1 MTTLSKSY
9 RLILCAA
16 LISGLALPALAEDR
30 GGSSLGFEEAR
41 ALALASSPELRQAEI
56 ALKTALNREGI
67 AVSELFPSLEAG
79 FSLRA
84 SARDILDG
92 NLSPVLSLQANAQI
106 SSTGNRWFRLKSA
119 SLAVQNRAA
128 SMAGRRLAVLAAFE
142 NAWFAALRAQDS
154 LESSR
159 QKEESAA
166 RALSL
171 AEKREAM
178 GLVPRSTLLQAR
190 SRYASARSE
199 LIQSQSS
206 SLVAHKA
213 LDALRVL
220 AEATQADVHADL
232 IFGLPGEDAASFAAG
247 CDHLVRLGIGEIQV
261 NRLKGLPGTPLL
273 RLPALTGAFSPLP
286 PYEVLRTDCL
296 GFADLTRMQ
305 RLAHAWDRLHN
316 RGHFSQMLPLLWRDA
331 GRSPY
336 AAVGEL
342 AEDVYRREGRVHALG
357 REAWAAALK
366 AALDRAG
373 VVSAGEA

>member
-1 MTTLSKSY
+1 M
-9 RLILCAA
+9 
-16 LISGLALPALAEDR
+16 
-30 GGSSLGFEEAR
+30 
-41 ALALASSPELRQAEI
+41 
-56 ALKTALNREGI
+56 GI
-67 AVSELFPSLEAG
+67 P
-79 FSLRA
+79 
-84 SARDILDG
+84 
-92 NLSPVLSLQANAQI
+92 
-106 SSTGNRWFRLKSA
+106 
-119 SLAVQNRAA
+119 
-128 SMAGRRLAVLAAFE
+128 
-142 NAWFAALRAQDS
+142 
-154 LESSR
+154 
-159 QKEESAA
+159 
-166 RALSL
+166 
-171 AEKREAM
+171 
-178 GLVPRSTLLQAR
+178 
-190 SRYASARSE
+190 
-199 LIQSQSS
+199 
-206 SLVAHKA
+206 
-213 LDALRVL
+213 
-220 AEATQADVHADL
+220 
-232 IFGLPGEDAASFAAG
+232 
-247 CDHLVRLGIGEIQV
+247 EIQV